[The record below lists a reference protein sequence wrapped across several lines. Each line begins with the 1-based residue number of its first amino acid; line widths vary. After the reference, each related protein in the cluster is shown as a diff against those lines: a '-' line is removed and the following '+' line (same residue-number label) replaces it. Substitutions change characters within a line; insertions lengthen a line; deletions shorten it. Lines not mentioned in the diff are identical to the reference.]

1 MGLGAWPW
9 SGPGVQSLLEGLF
22 KPLSLCS
29 PHVPSLSNLPPTLQT
44 GLRLRQEETQGE
56 LGSWGTPTPSWPC
69 DPYTAR
75 EKDAEMARSQGRK
88 GAGLPSG
95 SQARSG
101 PPFQSLAAPTAL
113 GDAQGL

>member
-44 GLRLRQEETQGE
+44 GLRLRQEETQGFLPACWVLT
-56 LGSWGTPTPSWPC
+56 LGRHPEQPSWA
-69 DPYTAR
+69 AR
-75 EKDAEMARSQGRK
+75 GP
-88 GAGLPSG
+88 AG
-95 SQARSG
+95 
-101 PPFQSLAAPTAL
+101 
-113 GDAQGL
+113 